1 MKEKNNLE
9 KMDAQVKK
17 GQLQILD
24 FWVIKC
30 TPCELLEYFM
40 DELQVKHGDSFQ
52 LKKINA
58 RENEELRIKY
68 RVMNVPSLIF
78 LKDGEVVFRHVGFDG
93 FAQTKQAIEKEI
105 IKQLT

>member
-1 MKEKNNLE
+1 
-9 KMDAQVKK
+9 
-17 GQLQILD
+17 
-24 FWVIKC
+24 
-30 TPCELLEYFM
+30 M
-40 DELQVKHGDSFQ
+40 DELQVKHGDAFQ

-58 RENEELRIKY
+58 RENEELRIKH

-93 FAQTKQAIEKEI
+93 FNQTKHKIEEEI